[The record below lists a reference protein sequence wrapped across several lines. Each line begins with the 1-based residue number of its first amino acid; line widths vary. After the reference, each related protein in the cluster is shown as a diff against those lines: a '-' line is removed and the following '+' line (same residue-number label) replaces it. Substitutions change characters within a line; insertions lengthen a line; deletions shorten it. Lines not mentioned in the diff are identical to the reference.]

1 MLRNREGGT
10 ERKREGEKDTPT
22 WRGGGVRR
30 VSGVR
35 PGGAVE
41 IEQVRESGR
50 LISLASRQ
58 FICKPLTRRPH
69 SRDARDL
76 LSGTY
81 PPVPLK
87 GETGASSKR
96 TFQQQVLS
104 LPCFFGKNGDHVGQ
118 RRPMT
123 RVGPVPC
130 GGDILQSLESLLLDM
145 ELKVWVDG
153 VVRVVCGLSEETSCQ
168 DVVIA
173 LAQAIGQTGRYVLIQ
188 KLRDTERQLLADEK
202 PLESLVK
209 LGQQGNEVQFFLRRT
224 GPSSSEALNTER
236 GPVLP
241 RPSEP
246 EPPKRREPRKA
257 HTFNLGPSSSPQSKV
272 KNFKKSPRDSS
283 EMRASPCLPGPT
295 PGPAF
300 SAGLSKEDLFR
311 LILQQQEQLRELEM
325 QLTTVEGEVVRK
337 NHAELGREAA
347 LEEELRAEGERER
360 GLRRHL
366 AELRTSMDDC
376 NRRLHDCATRSA
388 HLEREIQ
395 QESRRTKSRP
405 GPAQAGPEESLGMVR
420 AKLQSQQRQG
430 AELEASL
437 SETEQAL
444 GKADALLKER
454 NEEMD
459 ELNKEIR
466 QCNLQQFIQQ
476 TGVPPVPSSSPSH
489 PEQLE
494 GYSNSGPVQYTTE
507 SPPRPT
513 AKHFLGNP
521 RNLQNPLVSSLNP
534 EVTVSGINLPA
545 SDTGGFRF
553 TLRHNK
559 QQQQR
564 GCVCSQ
570 GLQVTQLRDSLII

>member
-1 MLRNREGGT
+1 
-10 ERKREGEKDTPT
+10 
-22 WRGGGVRR
+22 
-30 VSGVR
+30 
-35 PGGAVE
+35 
-41 IEQVRESGR
+41 
-50 LISLASRQ
+50 
-58 FICKPLTRRPH
+58 
-69 SRDARDL
+69 
-76 LSGTY
+76 
-81 PPVPLK
+81 
-87 GETGASSKR
+87 
-96 TFQQQVLS
+96 
-104 LPCFFGKNGDHVGQ
+104 
-118 RRPMT
+118 
-123 RVGPVPC
+123 
-130 GGDILQSLESLLLDM
+130 M

-188 KLRDTERQLLADEK
+188 KLRDTERQLLADER

-325 QLTTVEGEVVRK
+325 QLTTVEGEVLVWERPPGPDPRLQEELDRLEQVVRK

-476 TGVPPVPSSSPSH
+476 TGVPPVPSSSH

-534 EVTVSGINLPA
+534 EVLTSRE
-545 SDTGGFRF
+545 SSWR
-553 TLRHNK
+553 
-559 QQQQR
+559 
-564 GCVCSQ
+564 
-570 GLQVTQLRDSLII
+570 